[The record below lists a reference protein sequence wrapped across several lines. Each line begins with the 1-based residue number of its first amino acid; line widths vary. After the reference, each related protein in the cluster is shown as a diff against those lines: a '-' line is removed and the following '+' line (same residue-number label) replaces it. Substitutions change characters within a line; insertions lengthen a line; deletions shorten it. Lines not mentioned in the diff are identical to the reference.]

1 MGWIHT
7 TASHS
12 HPKLTWDHLAPV
24 RLFPPC
30 TTWFPTYCTSPA
42 RPLRLMF
49 PNQAALRDQW
59 KELSHC
65 VISFKQMMMM
75 MVGHVGL
82 KGISWQNMITLTV
95 KTSFRHQ
102 WVSSKEEGP
111 VLVSHGTFWP
121 ENTWPV
127 LMLPLKQNIRTVWQV
142 LHVCV
147 HITMSA
153 SSLHIASARTVH
165 LHCFPFPFCLV
176 VCVYLCFLHK
186 I

>member
-1 MGWIHT
+1 MSWIHT
-7 TASHS
+7 TANHF
-12 HPKLTWDHLAPV
+12 HPKLTWDQLGPSKIIPTLQHMVPHLLYV
-24 RLFPPC
+24 
-30 TTWFPTYCTSPA
+30 PA

-49 PNQAALRDQW
+49 PNQAALWDQW

-95 KTSFRHQ
+95 KTSFRRQ
-102 WVSSKEEGP
+102 WLSSKEEGP

-121 ENTWPV
+121 ENIWPV
-127 LMLPLKQNIRTVWQV
+127 PMLPLKQNIRTVWQV

-147 HITMSA
+147 HIMMSA

-165 LHCFPFPFCLV
+165 LHYFPFPFCL
-176 VCVYLCFLHK
+176 
-186 I
+186 